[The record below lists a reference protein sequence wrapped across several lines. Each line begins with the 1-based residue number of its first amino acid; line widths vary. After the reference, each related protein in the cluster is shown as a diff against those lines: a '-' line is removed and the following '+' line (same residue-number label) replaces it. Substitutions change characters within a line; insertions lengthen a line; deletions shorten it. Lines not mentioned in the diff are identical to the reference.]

1 MQGHPK
7 CPSAVVSF
15 SSCGCPSQPGA
26 ARSRRVPL
34 RAGGRGPASPVGLG
48 DVACSRWGLD
58 LQPSCF
64 QVLSLARS
72 FWAPRR
78 VTGCHLAL
86 PTAVFASLP
95 EARGDDWVSSRGCS
109 VLSSPRPPFLLLL
122 PRGWLDPEPPAAPA
136 WGGPGP
142 PHTAGSRSV
151 PGHLPASF
159 LSSLNHSAGV

>member
-1 MQGHPK
+1 MMQGHPK

-15 SSCGCPSQPGA
+15 SSCGCPNQPGA

-34 RAGGRGPASPVGLG
+34 RAGGRGLASPVGLG

-58 LQPSCF
+58 LQPPCF
-64 QVLSLARS
+64 QDLSLARS
-72 FWAPRR
+72 FWALRW

-109 VLSSPRPPFLLLL
+109 VLSSPRPPRRPL
-122 PRGWLDPEPPAAPA
+122 PPPAPEWVVRPRTSCRPQLGVALTHRTL
-136 WGGPGP
+136 WGRGL
-142 PHTAGSRSV
+142 SRATF
-151 PGHLPASF
+151 PLHF
-159 LSSLNHSAGV
+159 